1 MLRFKNDDGSEFP
14 EWEEKKIGELGT
26 FIKGAALS
34 KADISESGSP
44 LILYGELY
52 TTYKEVAYNIQ
63 RKTQAIVDKKY
74 YSCVGDVI
82 IPTSGESAEEISTA
96 TCVMVPDVILGGDLN
111 IFRSNIVDGRI
122 MSYILNH
129 QVKEKIATIAQ
140 GKSIVHIQ
148 AKQLAN
154 ICVKYPLSKV
164 EQRKIAE
171 FLSTIDT
178 VIGKQRATVS
188 AWEKRKK
195 GVMQKLFSQEV
206 RFKADDGSDFPD
218 WEEKNFLDCISKIV
232 DFRGRT
238 PLKLGTNW
246 NEEKSEYLA
255 LSALNVKKGYIDDTV
270 DAHYGNEELYNIWM
284 KGNELYKGQV
294 LFTTE
299 APMGNVAQVP
309 DDKPYILSQRTIAFV
324 PDYTLLQDDFLAVLL
339 SSADVQKKLDV
350 LATGGTAKGVSQKS
364 LKSLDVKVPCLAEQQ
379 KIADCLS
386 SLDEVIEKQKAT
398 LAAWEELKKGLLQQ
412 MFV

>member
-1 MLRFKNDDGSEFP
+1 MLRFKNDNGSEFP
-14 EWEEKKIGELGT
+14 E
-26 FIKGAALS
+26 
-34 KADISESGSP
+34 
-44 LILYGELY
+44 
-52 TTYKEVAYNIQ
+52 
-63 RKTQAIVDKKY
+63 
-74 YSCVGDVI
+74 
-82 IPTSGESAEEISTA
+82 
-96 TCVMVPDVILGGDLN
+96 
-111 IFRSNIVDGRI
+111 
-122 MSYILNH
+122 
-129 QVKEKIATIAQ
+129 
-140 GKSIVHIQ
+140 
-148 AKQLAN
+148 
-154 ICVKYPLSKV
+154 
-164 EQRKIAE
+164 
-171 FLSTIDT
+171 
-178 VIGKQRATVS
+178 
-188 AWEKRKK
+188 
-195 GVMQKLFSQEV
+195 
-206 RFKADDGSDFPD
+206 
-218 WEEKNFLDCISKIV
+218 WEEKNFLDCISEIV

-255 LSALNVKKGYIDDTV
+255 LSALNVKNGYIDDTIG
-270 DAHYGNEELYNIWM
+270 AHYGNEELYNIWM

-364 LKSLDVKVPCLAEQQ
+364 LKSLSINMPSLPEQQKIAEFLSTIDTVIAKQKETVSAWEERKKGVMQKLFNQEVRFKADDGSEFPDWEKKKLEDVVEFLDGQRKPLEAGQRVFGKYPYYGASGIIDYVEDYIFDEELILLSEDGANILDRNYRVCFLAKGKYWVNNHAHVLRAMDGNVNGFICEQLESFDYRKYNSGGAQPKLNQATCRSIIMNIPCLAEQQ

-386 SLDEVIEKQKAT
+386 ALDEVIEKQKAT
-398 LAAWEELKKGLLQQ
+398 LAAWEEMKKGLLQQ

>member
-14 EWEEKKIGELGT
+14 EWEKKKIGELGT
-26 FIKGAALS
+26 FIKGVALS

-63 RKTQAIVDKKY
+63 RKTQAVVDKKY

-82 IPTSGESAEEISTA
+82 IPTSGESAEGISTA
-96 TCVMVPDVILGGDLN
+96 TCVMAPDVILGGDLN
-111 IFRSNIVDGRI
+111 IFRSDIVDGRI

-129 QVKEKIATIAQ
+129 QAKWKIATIAQ

-164 EQRKIAE
+164 EQQKIAE

-178 VIGKQRATVS
+178 VIEKQKETVS
-188 AWEKRKK
+188 AWEERKK
-195 GVMQKLFSQEV
+195 GVMQKLLSQEV
-206 RFKADDGSDFPD
+206 RFKADDGNEFTE
-218 WEEKNFLDCISKIV
+218 WEKKKLEEVVEFLDGQRK
-232 DFRGRT
+232 
-238 PLKLGTNW
+238 PLEAGQRVPGKYPYYGASGIIDYVEN
-246 NEEKSEYLA
+246 
-255 LSALNVKKGYIDDTV
+255 YIFD
-270 DAHYGNEELYNIWM
+270 EELILLSEDGANILDRNYRVCFLA
-284 KGNELYKGQV
+284 KGKYWVNNHAHV
-294 LFTTE
+294 LR
-299 APMGNVAQVP
+299 AVDGNVNGFICEQLETFDYRKYNSGGAQP
-309 DDKPYILSQRTIAFV
+309 
-324 PDYTLLQDDFLAVLL
+324 
-339 SSADVQKKLDV
+339 KLNQ
-350 LATGGTAKGVSQKS
+350 ATCRSIIMNI
-364 LKSLDVKVPCLAEQQ
+364 PCLEEQQ

-386 SLDEVIEKQKAT
+386 ALDEVIEKQKET
-398 LAAWEELKKGLLQQ
+398 LAAWQEMKKGLLQQ